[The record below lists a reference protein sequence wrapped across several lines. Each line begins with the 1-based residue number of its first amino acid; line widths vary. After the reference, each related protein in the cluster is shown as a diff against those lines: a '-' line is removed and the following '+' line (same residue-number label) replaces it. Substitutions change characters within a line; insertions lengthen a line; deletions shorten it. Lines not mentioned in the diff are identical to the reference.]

1 MKTVVLFIALLSVSF
16 VPEVMD
22 ADFTLE
28 LRPLV
33 FAVVICGLVFVIGM
47 MEWRNNGLLKK
58 MREKVSLIDMVY
70 ATCVGMTVVF
80 LFLKS
85 AEMRAFHY
93 AFVSVGM
100 FVVYFF
106 FRGIFCHS
114 GTADTEEENH
124 NNCDHTFKEKSF
136 QARRLSY
143 IRKEELLMFLIVA
156 VGFVNA
162 LIGLVQFFCGKDV
175 VGTFGVESFFGCFL
189 AVNVPI
195 AFGLLLNIQYST
207 RNVQCSNNKI
217 ILTPFIKGG
226 ILTAVLVMIFV
237 VVLTKSRTA
246 MIGLGVVL
254 PTILYFYHRD
264 TKPRRI
270 KSKLSLRLGVFARVI
285 IFVVF
290 AFFCGKILYELK
302 PVSAVGR
309 TLIWRVS
316 ADMFLKNPVS
326 GVGYGNF
333 ANVYNYYQGEF
344 FANGGG
350 TEAQK
355 MAASTIRHAYN
366 WYLETAAEFGFFGS
380 VVFGIFWWLVLM
392 EVYNIFKPHKEHK
405 DTENTKLNIQY
416 STRNVQYSSE
426 EIKTDYVNLG
436 MAGSVLC
443 FMIMCL
449 FHFPYKIIPTYL
461 IFNIALAWIVTTNE
475 NLATDETQMK
485 HG

>member
-1 MKTVVLFIALLSVSF
+1 LKTVILFIALLSVSF
-16 VPEVMD
+16 VPEVME

-28 LRPLV
+28 LRSLV
-33 FAVVICGLVFVIGM
+33 FAVVICGLVFVIGV
-47 MEWRNNGLLKK
+47 MEWRNDELLKK
-58 MREKVSLIDMVY
+58 LRNKLSLIDMVY
-70 ATCVGMTVVF
+70 ATCVGLTVVF

-100 FVVYFF
+100 FLVYIF
-106 FRGIFCHS
+106 FRGIFCHR
-114 GTADTEEENH
+114 GTEDMEEEKNI
-124 NNCDHTFKEKSF
+124 CQRSKGLKVGRSF
-136 QARRLSY
+136 RCVQCIQWLSF
-143 IRKEELLMFLIVA
+143 IIVA

-195 AFGLLLNIQYST
+195 AFGLGLEVWRKRKSSVRYSVFGIQFFSC
-207 RNVQCSNNKI
+207 VLCVSW
-217 ILTPFIKGG
+217 LS
-226 ILTAVLVMIFV
+226 VLVMIFV

-246 MIGLGVVL
+246 LIGLGVVL
-254 PTILYFYHRD
+254 PTILYFYHRG
-264 TKPRRI
+264 TKTRRI
-270 KSKLSLRLGVFARVI
+270 KSKISLRLGVFALLFLLAIPCVHY
-285 IFVVF
+285 
-290 AFFCGKILYELK
+290 LYELK

-316 ADMFLKNPVS
+316 ADMVLKNPVS

-333 ANVYNYYQGEF
+333 ANVYNFYQGEF

-350 TEAQK
+350 TEMQK
-355 MAASTIRHAYN
+355 VSASTIRHAYN
-366 WYLETAAEFGFFGS
+366 WYLETAAEFGFFGL

-392 EVYNIFKPHKEHK
+392 EVYKIFKPYKEYK
-405 DTENTKLNIQY
+405 DIEVNYL
-416 STRNVQYSSE
+416 
-426 EIKTDYVNLG
+426 NLG

-449 FHFPYKIIPTYL
+449 FHFPYKIIPPYL
-461 IFNIALAWIVTTNE
+461 IFNIALAWIVNTNE
-475 NLATDETQMK
+475 REENQPRINTNE
-485 HG
+485 HE